1 MRNPFVSWL
10 MPVYNGEET
19 LHRVMDSMLRQTY
32 RNFEVVVLD
41 NNSTDRSF
49 DICEGYASKNKRI
62 RACLKIRYC
71 AKSHYMA

>member
-1 MRNPFVSWL
+1 MRNPLVSWL

-19 LHRVMDSMLRQTY
+19 LHMAMDSMLRQTY

-41 NNSTDRSF
+41 NNSTYYSF

-62 RACLKIRYC
+62 RLYQNKD
-71 AKSHYMA
+71 